1 MNIELS
7 LQQFIQAVSKA
18 EKASGKNLTL
28 PILSCIKLETKEN
41 KLILVGT
48 NLNIGIEINI
58 DANVKDEGLV
68 IVSAQ
73 VLHQTVSQLK
83 GDTIKMYTEGQLLV
97 LETEQNTTK
106 LHTQTADDFPIIPK
120 TIEDHT
126 LIVSVNSF
134 VEGIRSVS
142 YAASL
147 SDIKPEISSVFIYT
161 DEKNLIFVS
170 TDSFRLA
177 EKKIPKVSGVCE
189 GIILPIKN
197 ALDISRIISDAEEG
211 EKLYIGFSDNQIVLK
226 TNTMYITSRLV
237 QGSFPDYKRI
247 IPSVFTTQ
255 AKVLLQDFKK
265 AMKITQLFT
274 DKFHYIELQF
284 SSEGNEI
291 ICTSSNK
298 DVGETSCKTPV
309 FFTGNSCILSLNHRY
324 IAECLGSFIDDGIVL
339 QLEDVKKPLVI
350 QGGND
355 TSFTYL
361 IMPMSR

>member
-7 LQQFIQAVSKA
+7 LQQFIQGVSRA

-28 PILSCIKLETKEN
+28 PILSCIKLEAKEN
-41 KLILVGT
+41 KLVLVGT
-48 NLNIGIEINI
+48 NLNIGIEITTQ
-58 DANVKDEGLV
+58 ANVVTEGVV

-73 VLHQTVSQLK
+73 VLQQTVSQLK
-83 GDTIKMYTEGQLLV
+83 GDTIKIYSEGQLLV
-97 LETEQNTTK
+97 LETEQNVTK
-106 LHTQTADDFPIIPK
+106 LHTQTADDFPVIPK
-120 TIEDHT
+120 TIEEHT

-161 DEKNLIFVS
+161 EGSYLVFVS

-177 EKKIPKVSGVCE
+177 EKKIVKVLGECE

-197 ALDISRIISDAEEG
+197 ALDMSRIISDTEEG
-211 EKLYIGFSDNQIVLK
+211 EKLYIGFSDNQMVIK

-237 QGSFPDYKRI
+237 QGSFPDYRRI
-247 IPSVFTTQ
+247 IPTVFTTQ

-284 SSEGNEI
+284 SSEGGEI

-309 FFTGNSCILSLNHRY
+309 SFTGNNCVLSLNHRY
-324 IAECLGSFIDDGIVL
+324 IAECLGSFIDDSVIL

-350 QGGND
+350 QGGHD
-355 TSFTYL
+355 ASFTYL

>member
-7 LQQFIQAVSKA
+7 LQQFIQGVSKA
-18 EKASGKNLTL
+18 EKASGRNLTL
-28 PILSCIKLETKEN
+28 PVLACLKLEAKEN
-41 KLILVGT
+41 KLTLVGT
-48 NLNIGIEINI
+48 NLNIGIETML
-58 DANVKDEGLV
+58 DAKVENEGVV

-73 VLHQTVSQLK
+73 VLNQTVSQLK
-83 GDTIKMYTEGQLLV
+83 GESIKIYTEGQLLV

-106 LHTQTADDFPIIPK
+106 LHTQTADDFPVIPK
-120 TIEDHT
+120 TIEDHS
-126 LIVSVNSF
+126 LIVSIKSF
-134 VEGIRSVS
+134 IEGIRSVS
-142 YAASL
+142 YAAAL
-147 SDIKPEISSVFIYT
+147 SDIKPEISSVYMYT
-161 DEKNLIFVS
+161 DDTNLIFVS

-177 EKKIPKVSGVCE
+177 EKKIVKVSGDCE

-197 ALDISRIISDAEEG
+197 ALDISRIISDDEED

-226 TNTMYITSRLV
+226 TRNTYITSRLV

-247 IPSVFTTQ
+247 IPVVFTTQ
-255 AKVLLQDFKK
+255 ARVLLNDFKK

-284 SSEGNEI
+284 SSEHNEI
-291 ICTSSNK
+291 VCTSSNK

-309 FFTGNSCILSLNHRY
+309 SFTGNDCILSLNHRY
-324 IAECLGSFIDDGIVL
+324 IAECLGSFVDDTVVL

-350 QGGND
+350 QGGHD

>member
-1 MNIELS
+1 MNIEIS
-7 LQQFIQAVSKA
+7 LQQFIQGVSKA

-28 PILSCIKLETKEN
+28 PVLSCIKIKAKEG

-48 NLNIGIEINI
+48 NLNIGIEVTIQ
-58 DANVKDEGLV
+58 ANVISEGLV
-68 IVSAQ
+68 VVSAQ
-73 VLHQTVSQLK
+73 VLQQTVSQLK
-83 GDTIKMYTEGQLLV
+83 GNIIKIYTEGQLLI
-97 LETEQNTTK
+97 LETEQNITK
-106 LHTQTADDFPIIPK
+106 LHTQAVEDFPVIPK
-120 TIEDHT
+120 AIEEHS

-134 VEGIRSVS
+134 IEGIRSVS

-161 DEKNLIFVS
+161 EDAHLVFVS

-177 EKKIPKVSGVCE
+177 EKKIVKVSGECA

-197 ALDISRIISDAEEG
+197 ALDISRIISDNEED
-211 EKLYIGFSDNQIVLK
+211 EKLYIGFSDNQIVFK
-226 TNTMYITSRLV
+226 TNNIYITSRLT

-247 IPSVFTTQ
+247 IPTVFTTQ
-255 AKVLLQDFKK
+255 AKILLQNFKK
-265 AMKITQLFT
+265 AIKITQLFT

-284 SSEGNEI
+284 SSLSNEI

-309 FFTGNSCILSLNHRY
+309 SFTGNDCILSLNHRY
-324 IAECLGSFIDDGIVL
+324 ISECLGSFTDDTIVL

-355 TSFTYL
+355 NLFTYL